1 MKTKE
6 NKNLLVV
13 GAVLIVCLI
22 VIGFSSS
29 IQGGS
34 YEIKPEITLPEHR
47 TDTARAID
55 AYERIMDRFMSLTEK
70 NLTGINTDVEDIAKK
85 LVLIDCKLT
94 ELSTRMARIEKAL
107 GIEQAEERIE
117 KSPKPKNPTLPRPM
131 IEGSAITV
139 LDKPE

>member
-22 VIGFSSS
+22 LIVFSSS

-34 YEIKPEITLPEHR
+34 YKVKPEITLPEYR

-55 AYERIMDRFMSLTEK
+55 AYERIMDRFINLTEK
-70 NLTGINTDVEDIAKK
+70 NLTGINTDVKSIAKK

-94 ELSTRMARIEKAL
+94 ELSTAMARIEKAL
-107 GIEQAEERIE
+107 GIKQPE
-117 KSPKPKNPTLPRPM
+117 KPLEKASRDESNVPPQKLNRKTS
-131 IEGSAITV
+131 E
-139 LDKPE
+139 KQ

>member
-13 GAVLIVCLI
+13 GVVLIITFI

-34 YEIKPEITLPEHR
+34 YKIKPEITLPEYR

-55 AYERIMDRFMSLTEK
+55 AYERVMDRFMSLTEK
-70 NLTGINTDVEDIAKK
+70 NLTGINTDVKDIAKK

-107 GIEQAEERIE
+107 GIEQTEKRVEKPSRDESDASAPQEGKIE
-117 KSPKPKNPTLPRPM
+117 PKGL
-131 IEGSAITV
+131 
-139 LDKPE
+139 

>member
-1 MKTKE
+1 METKE

-13 GAVLIVCLI
+13 GAVLIACLI

-29 IQGGS
+29 IQGSS

-55 AYERIMDRFMSLTEK
+55 AYERVMDKFINLTEK
-70 NLTGINTDVEDIAKK
+70 DLTGINTNIKNIAKK

-94 ELSTRMARIEKAL
+94 DISTRMAKIEKAL
-107 GIEQAEERIE
+107 GIQQ
-117 KSPKPKNPTLPRPM
+117 SPKPVEKVSKNKSDMPDTQKVEL
-131 IEGSAITV
+131 EG
-139 LDKPE
+139 L